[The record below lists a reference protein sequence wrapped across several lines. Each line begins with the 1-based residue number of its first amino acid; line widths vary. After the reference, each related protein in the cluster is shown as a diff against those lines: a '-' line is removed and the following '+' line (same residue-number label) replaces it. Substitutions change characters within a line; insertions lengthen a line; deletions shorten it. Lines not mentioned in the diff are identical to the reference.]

1 MQTGI
6 GMSTSGGTSGAH
18 RLAQFIEGLVEKGID
33 CKDLSVRI
41 RNPIHFRPAGT
52 GKLAYGYEATILADI
67 CDAVLS
73 ARKVPGVLTAQQA
86 HMADQCELM
95 VRGFARVGIIALV
108 DEATGFQKDRARD
121 ALAKI
126 LEKFIAKELQPWVHT
141 FTNEFYENL
150 FRIRGLTVQNVNNR
164 PSYFGILTNNIV
176 YARLAPAVLAELK
189 RTTPKR
195 PDGSLKHK
203 LHQRLS
209 PEMGHPRLREHIASV
224 TARWSSS
231 GTRRPR

>member
-1 MQTGI
+1 
-6 GMSTSGGTSGAH
+6 
-18 RLAQFIEGLVEKGID
+18 
-33 CKDLSVRI
+33 
-41 RNPIHFRPAGT
+41 
-52 GKLAYGYEATILADI
+52 
-67 CDAVLS
+67 
-73 ARKVPGVLTAQQA
+73 
-86 HMADQCELM
+86 MADQCELM

-176 YARLAPAVLAELK
+176 YQRLAPAVLAELK

-195 PDGSLKHK
+195 PDGSLKHH
-203 LHQRLS
+203 LHRRLS
-209 PEMGHPRLREHIASV
+209 PEMGHPRLREHLASV
-224 TARWSSS
+224 TALMKVSKDWDGFIGFLDEVHPKFNETLPLPLTKADESIASSAS
-231 GTRRPR
+231 PSPIEPGQP